1 MKFVWILIYKVNTP
15 LIFKFV
21 ALYTCMRGTQEKS
34 QVIVKSHLKI

>member
-21 ALYTCMRGTQEKS
+21 AL
-34 QVIVKSHLKI
+34 